1 MTKVLIVEDEIVLR
15 QGIISLINWSQL
27 GCEVV
32 GDCSNGSEAVS
43 FLNAYPVDLVITDIK
58 MPGMDGLELAS
69 HISKLYPETGVILLS
84 AYSDFEYAQKAI
96 RCGIFNYVLK
106 NTFVKDLPPAIT
118 SAIKKMKQKREK
130 LTTPGGIENQVRIK
144 PVVVRGILDG
154 TISDEE
160 EIRQWISYCRI
171 NLNYFFVV
179 WAEIDNSEQADF
191 TRKQLK
197 VSASVQRFFDLAF
210 KDYSHLCIS
219 LSDNTLFTL
228 INFDSNQE
236 SSHLRSLVMVCNE
249 ILSTVKNYMT
259 FDCNIGVS
267 NQHSRPSEIRIAGE
281 EAQYALGRVFVN
293 TSIALYQ
300 DAMGGEFGSSLP
312 NIQRH
317 SEIILNDIALHDTGA
332 LSSHIYEIFE
342 EYRSAIDDLEKLRIE
357 TMLLVSICLR
367 RLTENNIHI
376 VDSGSLE
383 QNITARIM
391 QCQSINSICR
401 VVERAFSDIVKLDLA
416 APTHYNHLVVQV
428 NNFIKENYS
437 LPIRLDDI
445 SSLLHVNSSYL
456 SRLYKK
462 ETGDSIITALNKYR
476 ISKAKELLKGG
487 EHLVSEVGYMVG
499 IEDPAYFANVFT
511 KYTGVSPK
519 SYKAEM

>member
-1 MTKVLIVEDEIVLR
+1 MIKVLIVEDEIVLR
-15 QGIISLINWSQL
+15 QGIVSLINWASL

-32 GDCSNGSEAVS
+32 GDCSNGNEAVS

-69 HISKLYPETGVILLS
+69 HISKLYPETAVILLS

-96 RCGIFNYVLK
+96 RCGIYNYVLK
-106 NTFVKDLPPAIT
+106 NNFVKDLPPAIT
-118 SAIKKMKQKREK
+118 AAVKRMAQTRQR
-130 LTTPGGIENQVRIK
+130 LATPGGIENQVRIK
-144 PVVVRGILDG
+144 PVVIRGILDG

-191 TRKQLK
+191 TRKPVN
-197 VSASVQRFFDLAF
+197 VSSSVQRFFDLAF
-210 KDYSHLCIS
+210 KDYSHLCIA
-219 LSDNTLFTL
+219 LSDNTLFSL
-228 INFDSNQE
+228 INFDSDEE
-236 SSHLRSLVMVCNE
+236 SPHLRSLVMVCNE

-267 NQHSRPSEIRIAGE
+267 AQHSRPCDVKTAGE
-281 EAQYALGRVFVN
+281 EAQYALGRVFMN
-293 TSIALYQ
+293 TSISLYQ
-300 DAMGGEFGSSLP
+300 DVADMALGGKTP
-312 NIQRH
+312 NLQRH
-317 SEIILNDIALHDTGA
+317 SETILNDIAMHDTEA
-332 LSSHIYEIFE
+332 LSTHIHEIFAE
-342 EYRSAIDDLEKLRIE
+342 LCGTIDDLEKLRIE

-367 RLTENNIHI
+367 RLTENNIH
-376 VDSGSLE
+376 VANNGSLE

-391 QCQSINSICR
+391 QCQSINSISR
-401 VVERAFSDIVKLDLA
+401 VVERAFLDIVKLDIS
-416 APTHYNHLVVQV
+416 APTHVNHLVVQV
-428 NNFIKENYS
+428 NNFIKENYN

-445 SSLLHVNSSYL
+445 SNLLHVNSSYL

-476 ISKAKELLKGG
+476 IGKAKELLKSG

-511 KYTGVSPK
+511 KYTGISPK
-519 SYKAEM
+519 NYKAEG